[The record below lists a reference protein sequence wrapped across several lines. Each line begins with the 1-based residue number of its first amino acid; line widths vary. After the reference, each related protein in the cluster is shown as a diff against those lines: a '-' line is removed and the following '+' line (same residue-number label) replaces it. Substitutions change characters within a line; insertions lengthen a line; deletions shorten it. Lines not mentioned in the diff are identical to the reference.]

1 MEVSDKQI
9 RSMRWHG
16 VPIAEIA
23 LRAGTTPD
31 AIEERVRQIW
41 TAPAGRGESVNADP
55 TPETIMLEASA
66 IRMKWTPDEE
76 RRRRGCITDGWTPPD
91 ASRDLCMVMEDRC
104 SGPSRRSSRSKRR

>member
-1 MEVSDKQI
+1 MEVSDKAI

-41 TAPAGRGESVNADP
+41 TSPSSRGESVSADP

-76 RRRRGCITDGWTPPD
+76 RKRRGCISQGWMPPD
-91 ASRDLCMVMEDRC
+91 ASPDLCLVMEQRC
-104 SGPSRRSSRSKRR
+104 GSPSRRSSRSRRR